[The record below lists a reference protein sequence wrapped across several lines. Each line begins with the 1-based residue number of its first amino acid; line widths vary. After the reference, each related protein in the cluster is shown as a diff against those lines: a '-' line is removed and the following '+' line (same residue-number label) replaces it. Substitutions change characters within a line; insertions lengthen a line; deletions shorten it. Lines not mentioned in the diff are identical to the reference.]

1 MDVQRRHLHADA
13 HLHAVGTLI
22 AAIALLASSAAPAAA
37 QTSVEVTPL
46 RLELKAAPGGA
57 TTQSISVSNTGKEP
71 IRVRATISDWHL
83 SRDGTPQFVEA
94 PDPKYSASGWM
105 RVAPPELVVDAGKES
120 TVRFT
125 LTVPSGVTPAG
136 YRTSVLFEFS
146 SVTAS
151 PIPKPREVA
160 FRSRIATMIYANVG
174 EPPAAVELTD
184 LRTRMLPDQPAQII
198 AIMKNTGA
206 RTVRTRG
213 TLTLYD
219 RTNAVISQ
227 TTVPDVPLLP
237 EAEREVAIPA
247 FNPDKPKPPPGEYR
261 VEIKIDVGLPAL
273 IVGETTLKVS

>member
-22 AAIALLASSAAPAAA
+22 AAIALLALPAAPAAA

-46 RLELKAAPGGA
+46 RLELKAASGGA

-94 PDPKYSASGWM
+94 LDPKYSASGWM
-105 RVAPPELVVDAGKES
+105 RVAPPEIVVDAGKES

-125 LTVPSGVTPAG
+125 LTVPNGVTPAG

-146 SVTAS
+146 PVTAS

-160 FRSRIATMIYANVG
+160 FRSRIATLIYANVG

-198 AIMKNTGA
+198 AILKNTGA

-219 RTNAVISQ
+219 KTNAVISQ
-227 TTVPDVPLLP
+227 STVPDVPLLP

-273 IVGETTLKVS
+273 LVGETTLKVS

>member
-13 HLHAVGTLI
+13 RVHALGSLI
-22 AAIALLASSAAPAAA
+22 AALALALPAAA

-46 RLELKAAPGGA
+46 RLELKAAAGGA
-57 TTQSISVSNTGKEP
+57 TTQSITVSNTGKEA

-83 SRDGTPQFVEA
+83 SRDGSPQFAEA
-94 PDPKYSASGWM
+94 ADPKYSASSWM
-105 RVAPPELVVDAGKES
+105 RVAPPEIVVDAGKEAV
-120 TVRFT
+120 VRFT
-125 LTVPSGVTPAG
+125 LTVPASVVPAG

-146 SVTAS
+146 PVNAS
-151 PIPKPREVA
+151 PIRKPREVA
-160 FRSRIATMIYANVG
+160 FRSRLATLIYANVG

-184 LRTRMLPDQPAQII
+184 LRTRVLPDQPTHII
-198 AIMKNTGA
+198 AVLKNTGQ

-219 RTNAVISQ
+219 KANAVVGQ
-227 TTVPDVPLLP
+227 TIVPDVPLLP

-247 FNPDKPKPPPGEYR
+247 FTADKPKPPPGEYR